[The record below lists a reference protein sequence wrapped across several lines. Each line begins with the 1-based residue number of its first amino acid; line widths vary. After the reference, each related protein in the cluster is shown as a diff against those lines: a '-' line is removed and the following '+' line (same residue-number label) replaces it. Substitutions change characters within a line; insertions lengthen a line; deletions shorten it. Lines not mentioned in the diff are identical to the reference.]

1 MSKLTAVAYFKGIPP
16 NNNNAEKPLI
26 LNNFLEGVRNSGDT
40 AIAHQG
46 FDVVPCDVAF
56 IQGFVHEHGKSAP
69 HLQLRQNAVDLQ
81 KQNNKRSLIVDSNLF
96 LYADPGNTRHY
107 LRYSFDGVFPTTGF
121 YFDKDVD
128 PGRWTKISN
137 NLGLSLKPYRTTGN
151 HILVCCQRNGGWSMK
166 GLSVNDWLNNT
177 VATLRSLTDR
187 PIVVRVH
194 PGDKKWRQWFKMP
207 AYPNISLSQRHIK
220 EDLQNAWASVVQVM
234 DSNKNVIYASTML
247 QGVYISPNQAA
258 NWLNLGAPEY
268 LVNAISTS
276 SLYAATEGGAY
287 NCKGTGLAAGHVSD
301 ATSGINIHH
310 AIVFS
315 DFGIKTLSIY
325 GDFMMVHPS
334 GIFNFTVV
342 ADGHANYTIRNVT
355 IFGGDVTWM
364 DMAIEPGIS
373 DPEAEEK
380 SSSGGSLS
388 YCLIAAAASDFGISE
403 WFEMKFLFFGIC
415 ILIVVII
422 FARWCKLRYRKNG
435 DFCCLAN
442 LEAY

>member
-26 LNNFLEGVRNSGDT
+26 LNNFLEGVKNSGDT

-46 FDVVPCDVAF
+46 FDVVPCDVTF
-56 IQGFVHEHGKSAP
+56 IQGFVHEHGKTAP

-121 YFDKDVD
+121 YFDKDID
-128 PGRWTKISN
+128 PSRWTKISS

-220 EDLQNAWASVVQVM
+220 EDLQNAWASVVYNSSPSVASLIEGIPTFVTDPQPEFSQV
-234 DSNKNVIYASTML
+234 NGVCNTML
-247 QGVYISPNQAA
+247 KRIEDPK
-258 NWLNLGAPEY
+258 
-268 LVNAISTS
+268 
-276 SLYAATEGGAY
+276 LYERQEWVERLSMCHW
-287 NCKGTGLAAGHVSD
+287 NFDELR
-301 ATSGINIHH
+301 SG
-310 AIVFS
+310 
-315 DFGIKTLSIY
+315 
-325 GDFMMVHPS
+325 
-334 GIFNFTVV
+334 
-342 ADGHANYTIRNVT
+342 
-355 IFGGDVTWM
+355 
-364 DMAIEPGIS
+364 
-373 DPEAEEK
+373 EAWQ
-380 SSSGGSLS
+380 
-388 YCLIAAAASDFGISE
+388 F
-403 WFEMKFLFFGIC
+403 FRKFI
-415 ILIVVII
+415 
-422 FARWCKLRYRKNG
+422 
-435 DFCCLAN
+435 
-442 LEAY
+442 